1 MAAAAFLIH
10 GVRVFRGDSPMNFV
24 QWLNSLDDLLYELMG
39 RLIFFPLTLW
49 RIVRHPLETMRYAE
63 DQLLLDPERQYR
75 GTVSPPIMLILTI
88 VLIQAIG
95 IAVGDGVS
103 PIVRSRHGL
112 AALVNDNTTLLLLR
126 LVLFGL
132 FALVL
137 ATRKVVRSGVPV
149 DRDTLKPPFYAQCY
163 AIAPFAL
170 LASGGLTL
178 VGAPAPNQILP
189 ALGAVMFLLAFL
201 FYGIVQI
208 RWFSR
213 ELQQSHLRSF
223 VDASIGMVLSIGL
236 TIGLGLLFR

>member
-1 MAAAAFLIH
+1 
-10 GVRVFRGDSPMNFV
+10 MNFV

-39 RLIFFPLTLW
+39 WLIFFPMTLW

-63 DQLLLDPERQYR
+63 EQLLLEPERQYR

-95 IAVGDGVS
+95 IAVGDGAS
-103 PIVRSRHGL
+103 PIVTSRHGL

-137 ATRKVVRSGVPV
+137 ATRKVRRSGVAI

-163 AIAPFAL
+163 AIAPFAF
-170 LASGGLTL
+170 LASGGLTVL
-178 VGAPAPNQILP
+178 VSPIHNPILP
-189 ALGAVMFLLAFL
+189 ILGTTAFIAAFL
-201 FYGIVQI
+201 YYGIVQI

-213 ELQQSHLRSF
+213 ELKQSHLRSF
-223 VDASIGMVLSIGL
+223 ADASIGMVLSCAL
-236 TIGLGLLFR
+236 TLGLGLLFR